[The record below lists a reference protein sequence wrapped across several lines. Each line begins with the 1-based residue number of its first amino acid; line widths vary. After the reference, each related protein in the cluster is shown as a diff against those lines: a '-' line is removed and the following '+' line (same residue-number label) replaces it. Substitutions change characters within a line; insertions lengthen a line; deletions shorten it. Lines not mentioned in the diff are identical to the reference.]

1 MSTLRLREEAERMKH
16 REPSN
21 SKVSRRVRL
30 PWPKMST

>member
-21 SKVSRRVRL
+21 SKVSSRVRF
-30 PWPKMST
+30 PSPKIST